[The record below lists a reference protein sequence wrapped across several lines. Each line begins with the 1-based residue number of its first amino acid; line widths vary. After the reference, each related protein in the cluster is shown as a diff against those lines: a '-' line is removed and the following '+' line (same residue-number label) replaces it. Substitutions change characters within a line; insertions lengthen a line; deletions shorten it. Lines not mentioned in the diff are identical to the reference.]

1 LFYLTFSGWSGYE
14 NEDPAEKGQE
24 VNKMNRSIFRR
35 QDGNL
40 SRKACSF
47 EQDKDLSI
55 PSCLVWWERWK
66 MKQTRPAEKQEDDY
80 ILPSLLS
87 PVLVDRMESTYG
99 NPAGKQE

>member
-1 LFYLTFSGWSGYE
+1 MSH
-14 NEDPAEKGQE
+14 
-24 VNKMNRSIFRR
+24 SIFRR

-40 SRKACSF
+40 SRKAYSF

-55 PSCLVWWERWK
+55 PSCLWWERWK
-66 MKQTRPAEKQEDDY
+66 MKQTRPAEKQEYDY

-99 NPAGKQE
+99 NPAEKQE